1 MLDLLGP
8 CNNHVFQIICH
19 LILGIEHLT
28 ISMKQYCEIL
38 SFIFVPFFVPRI
50 LVMIAMVVLKS
61 TMTIIVT
68 MSMISMIVI
77 SIVTSLSDK
86 RWIYWGWPEAKGRR
100 GPELKLRRYPEV
112 FQRPSAVE
120 TVLHSKRKP
129 VRRSYKR
136 RVVENFRD
144 CSQFLSDPGV
154 PGPIFVSGCPS
165 VRHSERL
172 CRLNW
177 CDSGWW
183 GYQLNTNW

>member
-1 MLDLLGP
+1 
-8 CNNHVFQIICH
+8 
-19 LILGIEHLT
+19 
-28 ISMKQYCEIL
+28 MKQYCEIL
-38 SFIFVPFFVPRI
+38 SFIFVPFFLPRI
-50 LVMIAMVVLKS
+50 LVMIAMVVLNS
-61 TMTIIVT
+61 TRTIIVT

-136 RVVENFRD
+136 RVVENVKGIVHNFFYR
-144 CSQFLSDPGV
+144 SNL
-154 PGPIFVSGCPS
+154 IFWIVMGCGIADFGSGQNQLYHNP
-165 VRHSERL
+165 L
-172 CRLNW
+172 LFKIWDLN
-177 CDSGWW
+177 DR
-183 GYQLNTNW
+183 TNCEQSL